1 MVANFRS
8 SHWSGGVSVLAA
20 MGVLATLGYAWSA
33 LRAPAGLPHPAL
45 MNVVIVGSTVA
56 SAVSTGEDPMTSA
69 RLVQVQPPHDGMTGS
84 ATLELADG
92 RQLTTGVG
100 RAVVPAVTLVSVGID
115 SATFLDRGAYRRLN
129 VAWGAASP
137 KVAPIAPALPG
148 IDFDSNPGAANPAMA
163 RR

>member
-1 MVANFRS
+1 MPADFRS
-8 SHWSGGVSVLAA
+8 SHWGGGVSILAA
-20 MGVLATLGYAWSA
+20 MGILATLGYAWSA
-33 LRAPAGLPHPAL
+33 LRPPSGLPNPASI
-45 MNVVIVGSTVA
+45 NVVSVGSTVVPF
-56 SAVSTGEDPMTSA
+56 VSTGEDPMTDA

-84 ATLELADG
+84 ATLELEDG

-100 RAVVPAVTLVSVGID
+100 RGVVPAVTLVSVGID

-137 KVAPIAPALPG
+137 RLAPIAPVLPG